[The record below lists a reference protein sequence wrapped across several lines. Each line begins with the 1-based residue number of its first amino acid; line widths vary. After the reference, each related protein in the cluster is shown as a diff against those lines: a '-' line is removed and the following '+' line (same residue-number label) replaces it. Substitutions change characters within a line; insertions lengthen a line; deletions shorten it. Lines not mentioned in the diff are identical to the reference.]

1 MSRPRSS
8 AGASGPSALI
18 ALQPALERLYADFNL
33 AHSTRDPIWT
43 VRRYT
48 DPADQEV
55 AAFIAAALAFGN
67 VQSVL
72 NTVDA
77 VLSTMA
83 PSPVAFLRQFTPAQ
97 APLFEPLVHR
107 WIRGR
112 DLAALAWQLHQMLRD
127 HGSIESFF
135 AVGAAS
141 ADGAVEAAL
150 ESFSAR
156 AMALDLGAIYG
167 RRRPRPGVAYFF
179 SRPSSGGACKR
190 LNLFLRWMVRRDAV
204 DLGVW
209 TSLRPAQLVV
219 PLDTHII
226 RVGRCLGLTTRVSPG
241 WKMAVDITAMLCR
254 LNPDDPVRYDFA
266 MCHLGMMGA
275 CGFGTTCSSRQCPLQ
290 PVCRPGGR
298 RRRSRPS
305 HRSRRA

>member
-1 MSRPRSS
+1 M
-8 AGASGPSALI
+8 AASGGGRSAMI
-18 ALQPALERLYADFNL
+18 ALQPALDRLYADFNL

-43 VRRYT
+43 VRRYA

-55 AAFIAAALAFGN
+55 AAFIAAVLAFGN

-72 NTVDA
+72 NTIDA
-77 VLSTMA
+77 VLGLMA
-83 PSPVAFLRQFTPAQ
+83 PSPAAFLRQFTPDQ

-127 HGSIESFF
+127 HGSIEGFF
-135 AVGAAS
+135 LAGGGVADAVTI
-141 ADGAVEAAL
+141 EAAL
-150 ESFSAR
+150 ESFSTR
-156 AMALDLGAIYG
+156 AMALDLAAIYG
-167 RRRPRPGVAYFF
+167 RRRPTPGVAYFF
-179 SRPSSGGACKR
+179 SRPSTGGACKR

-226 RVGRCLGLTTRVSPG
+226 RVGRCLGLTARVSPG
-241 WKMAVDITAMLCR
+241 WKMATDITATLRR
-254 LNPDDPVRYDFA
+254 LSPDDPVRYDFA

-275 CGFGTTCSSRQCPLQ
+275 CGFGTTRTSVQCPLAL
-290 PVCRPGGR
+290 VCRPGPR
-298 RRRSRPS
+298 RQVRQLNAV
-305 HRSRRA
+305 RA